1 MTFKEYKGLDLVG
14 TGNEVLE
21 RWKKNRAFEK
31 SLEVREGAPEFIF
44 FEGPPSANG
53 MPGIHHVMARSIKDA
68 ICRYKTQ
75 TGFKV
80 NRRAGWDTHGLP
92 VELGVEKKLG
102 ITKEDIGHKIS
113 VEEYNRACRT
123 EVMKYTKEWVS
134 LTERIGYW
142 VDMNDPYIT
151 YDNRYIETL
160 WYLLKK
166 IYDKGLLYKG
176 FTIQPYSPAAGTGLS
191 SHELNQP
198 GCYRDVKDTTAA
210 AQFEVIKDE
219 KSQKLFGCET
229 LPVFFIAW
237 TTTPWTLPSNTALC
251 VGPNI
256 DYVRVAS
263 ANPYSGE
270 EAIYIVAKALL
281 PVWFNGKTP
290 FRVLDGEFK
299 GSELAGISYHQLIPW
314 FKPET
319 DGAFKVILGDY
330 VTTEDGTGIVHIA
343 PTFGA
348 DDARVAKAAGVPGIW
363 VKDADG
369 NLSAQVDKQG
379 RFFTLGEMD
388 AEYRKNNVNEEL
400 YGEYAGRF
408 VKNAYD
414 PNLTPDDPT
423 LDIDLCVMLKQQGK
437 AFRIEKHVHNY
448 PHCWRTD
455 KPVLYYPLDSWF
467 IKASAVREEMMK
479 LNETITWKP
488 EATGTGRFGKWL
500 ENIQDWNLSRSRFWG
515 TPLPIWR
522 TEDGKE
528 EKCIGSVKELYA
540 EIEKAVAAGIMA
552 SNPLKDKGF
561 NPEDMSRENYDLID
575 LHRPYVD
582 NIFLVS
588 DSGRKMVRESDLI
601 DVWFDSGAMPY
612 AQEGLRN
619 LGSDKFGCTADFIAE
634 GVDQTR
640 GWFYT
645 LHAIHT
651 MISGTPAFRRVIS
664 NGLVLDKNGDK
675 MSKRLGNAVDPFS
688 QIDKY
693 GADAVRWYMLTNS
706 QPWDNLRYDEAGVD
720 EVRRKF
726 FGTLYNTYSF
736 FALYANLDN
745 FDPKAPA
752 VPYSDRP
759 EIDRW
764 IISLMNTLIK
774 DVRAAY
780 EDYDVTLAGR
790 LIQDFVCDHVSNW
803 YVRLNRKRFW
813 GSGSDRDKLAA
824 YQTLYEVL
832 RNIAVLSAPIAPFFM
847 DRLYLDLVPDG
858 EESVHY
864 AMMPE
869 SDGSLIDKDLE
880 ERMELAQRASSMVLA
895 LRRKVNIKVRQPL
908 SKLVIPVISDKVR
921 GQLEKVKDIIL
932 GEVNVKEAEFISD
945 TTGIITKKIKPNFKT
960 LGKVYGKRMKEI
972 ASAFAAMDQH
982 VINAIQNAETAGAAY
997 SLNLPEGEVI
1007 LNPGDYMISSEDMPG
1022 WLVAS
1027 EGALTIALD
1036 IEVSEQ
1042 LRNEGVAREL
1052 VNRIQNL
1059 RKDSGFEV
1067 TDKVDVRIYADGEA
1081 LEEITAALAS
1091 YKDYVATQTLS
1102 LSIETR
1108 PAAEAGEK
1116 AAEVEWNE
1124 GKILVEATRR

>member
-1 MTFKEYKGLDLVG
+1 
-14 TGNEVLE
+14 
-21 RWKKNRAFEK
+21 
-31 SLEVREGAPEFIF
+31 
-44 FEGPPSANG
+44 
-53 MPGIHHVMARSIKDA
+53 
-68 ICRYKTQ
+68 
-75 TGFKV
+75 
-80 NRRAGWDTHGLP
+80 
-92 VELGVEKKLG
+92 
-102 ITKEDIGHKIS
+102 
-113 VEEYNRACRT
+113 
-123 EVMKYTKEWVS
+123 MKYTKEWVS

-414 PNLTPDDPT
+414 PNLKPDDPT

-552 SNPLKDKGF
+552 GNPLKDKGF

-813 GSGSDRDKLAA
+813 GSGSDMDKLAA
-824 YQTLYEVL
+824 YQTLCEVL

-1091 YKDYVATQTLS
+1091 YKDYVATQTLA
-1102 LSIETR
+1102 LSIETG